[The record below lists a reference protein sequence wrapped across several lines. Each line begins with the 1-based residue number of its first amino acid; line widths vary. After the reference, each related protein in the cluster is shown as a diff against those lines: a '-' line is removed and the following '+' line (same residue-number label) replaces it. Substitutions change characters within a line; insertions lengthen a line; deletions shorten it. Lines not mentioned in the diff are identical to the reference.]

1 MLAQLMVNRARSVDS
16 LHSSHSNSPL
26 VNGCDNSEAGSQDQ
40 AQARWE
46 AYLQSRVRASRN
58 IQRRSRPSSM
68 ITTGTST
75 SATEF
80 GPVPARKGQSTM
92 CLNFD
97 ESHAM
102 QKSHSV
108 DSVPV
113 EKETVVHVPRP
124 LEILPSHPVH
134 PAQVAHPAGA
144 AQSGPDGSKGR

>member
-58 IQRRSRPSSM
+58 IQRRSRPS
-68 ITTGTST
+68 
-75 SATEF
+75 
-80 GPVPARKGQSTM
+80 TM

-97 ESHAM
+97 ERHAM

-144 AQSGPDGSKGR
+144 AQSGPDGVKGR